1 MQRPCLLDVWPLKRV
16 KRKENAYGIDKPIA
30 FHMAEACVPQ
40 RLCDDFVLE
49 DTACLLTRDLPQGGG
64 QAMLSG

>member
-30 FHMAEACVPQ
+30 FHMAEA
-40 RLCDDFVLE
+40 
-49 DTACLLTRDLPQGGG
+49 
-64 QAMLSG
+64 